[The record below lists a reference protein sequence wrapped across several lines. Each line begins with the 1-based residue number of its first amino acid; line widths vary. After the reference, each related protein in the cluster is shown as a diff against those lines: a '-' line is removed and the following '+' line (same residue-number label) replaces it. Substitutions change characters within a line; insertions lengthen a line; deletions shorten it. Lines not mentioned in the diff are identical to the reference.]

1 MTTLTPEP
9 PFDYE
14 AYYSAWQ
21 KKNADSPWQIRAKT
35 WETNLGVELAE
46 QESVKEAARRTIR
59 RLHEVLTWDLE
70 NTQKNLS
77 STERKKKAADA
88 FFLSKPK
95 DAKSAGQIKIDEENA
110 LQGIDYFIDEDSKA
124 SVREMMTALFNAA
137 YFGQNVGGGEG
148 VSLKSTIQ
156 RIYFTGDGNA
166 CDLASRLKLN
176 HRHLEPYTNYLKNNA
191 KLVNLRSKFSKG
203 FEKDIYAVG
212 SLANYG
218 SHFWEYASSQICR
231 QFGGRG
237 APSDTFPSDY
247 LRLGPGIGLSE
258 EEREFQNSVLVIPE
272 IDGLSYKEVK
282 SDIELT
288 DLELRAVLQEKQ
300 AIQVQNAYSYGPN
313 GKTFLKYYTIIEPA
327 KIIHHNVRSWDLD
340 SAAAYGPEYPLPWV
354 EGFKNASL
362 LKGPWYVNNCLR
374 RGYPLVAGLSGTAAR
389 MFCTFAWINVPET
402 PAIDFVKALLA
413 WMLPVRDH
421 SVYEILKA
429 VHIAMLDPKD
439 AGTWSCENFVLRKRK
454 ERLLVSGR
462 ENGQLDELT
471 VLLKKG
477 AKEAYQGISERLGTK
492 SPTPHPKQDLADL
505 LTTWAES
512 RDKAAVDHK
521 PLPSPPLSALTVDE
535 ASLVLA
541 MAKYLPLV
549 TTPGTHPDQGVVRSK
564 LPVKEAGAFFNGS
577 FKGSGGLTRYYW
589 MKEWLDSLHVAGK
602 DIVSAQPW
610 ETLATVCGVYVYSS
624 GSFTLLN
631 AADKVAPKSRAK
643 AIRDTAIATAEKD
656 LNRATPTSKH
666 DDMPV
671 VITDPKQLGASWE
684 KALGDAREAN
694 KDGSTEAAKKQ
705 AKQSRKQLIAAI
717 KAYDWRPLD
726 EQLKMCSDA
735 ATTLGGVN
743 FPVIAAGTQVYRG
756 TYKPKVSFSPTAVS
770 KKYVTSKITSTS
782 RKYDIAERFAHEH
795 SGYRFKTPVL
805 DTITF
810 PDHGEATGLYA
821 EIYGLS
827 RVPSE
832 AEVIIFGGVTLTRT
846 SEPKNDIATYN
857 GDVFTCIEVSHL
869 LPQKR

>member
-1 MTTLTPEP
+1 MSTPTPEP

-35 WETNLGVELAE
+35 WEMNLGAELAE

-77 STERKKKAADA
+77 STEREEKAAQA
-88 FFLSKPK
+88 FFLSDPK
-95 DAKSAGQIKIDEENA
+95 NANSAGQINA
-110 LQGIDYFIDEDSKA
+110 SKGIAYLIGKDSRA
-124 SVREMMTALFNAA
+124 TLREMMTALFNAA
-137 YFGQNVGGGEG
+137 YFRPSVGGEEI
-148 VSLKSTIQ
+148 SLKSTIQ
-156 RIYFTGDGNA
+156 RIYFTGDRAECGR
-166 CDLASRLKLN
+166 LAGTLKLN
-176 HRHLEPYTNYLKNNA
+176 HRHLAPYTNYLENNA
-191 KLVNLRSKFSKG
+191 KLGKLRNVFSVG

-212 SLANYG
+212 SLAKYG
-218 SHFWEYASSQICR
+218 SHYLEYASSQICR
-231 QFGGRG
+231 QLGGHG
-237 APSDTFPSDY
+237 ARSDTFPSDY

-258 EEREFQNSVLVIPE
+258 GEREFQNSVLVIPE
-272 IDGLSYKEVK
+272 IDGLSYKEVQRG
-282 SDIELT
+282 IELT
-288 DLELRAVLQEKQ
+288 DLEMRDVLQREQ

-313 GKTFLKYYTIIEPA
+313 GKTFLKYYTIIKPA
-327 KIIHHNVRSWDLD
+327 KITPHNVRAWDLD
-340 SAAAYGPEYPLPWV
+340 NAAAYGPEYPLPWV
-354 EGFKNASL
+354 EGFKSVGLA
-362 LKGPWYVNNCLR
+362 KGPWYVNNCLR

-389 MFCTFAWINVPET
+389 MFCTFAWINVPDT

-439 AGTWSCENFVLRKRK
+439 AGTWSCESLVLRKRK
-454 ERLLVSGR
+454 ERLLSSGR
-462 ENGQLDELT
+462 DNSQLDELT

-477 AKEAYQGISERLGTK
+477 AKEAYQGLSEKLGTK

-512 RDKAAVDHK
+512 RDKAAADRK

-549 TTPGTHPDQGVVRSK
+549 TTPGSHPDDGTVRSK
-564 LPVKEAGAFFNGS
+564 LPIKEAGAFFNGS
-577 FKGSGGLTRYYW
+577 FKGSNGLTRYYW
-589 MKEWLDSLHVAGK
+589 MKEWLNSLGVAGK
-602 DIVSAQPW
+602 DIVSTEPW

-631 AADKVAPKSRAK
+631 AADKVAPKGRAK

-666 DDMPV
+666 NDLPV
-671 VITDPKQLGASWE
+671 VITDPKQLGATWE
-684 KALGDAREAN
+684 KALDDAREAN
-694 KDGSTEAAKKQ
+694 KDGATEAAKKQ
-705 AKQSRKQLIAAI
+705 AKQSRKQLVAAI

-735 ATTLGGVN
+735 ATALGGIK
-743 FPVIAAGTQVYRG
+743 FPAIAAGTQVYRG
-756 TYKPKVSFSPTAVS
+756 TYKPKVSFSPTVVS
-770 KKYVTSKITSTS
+770 KKYATPKITSTS
-782 RKYDIAERFAHEH
+782 RKYDIAQRFAYEH
-795 SGYRFKTPVL
+795 SGYLFKTPVL

-810 PDHGEATGLYA
+810 PGNGEATGLYA

-846 SEPKNDIATYN
+846 SEPKTETTTYD
-857 GDVFTCIEVSHL
+857 GDEFTCIEVSHL